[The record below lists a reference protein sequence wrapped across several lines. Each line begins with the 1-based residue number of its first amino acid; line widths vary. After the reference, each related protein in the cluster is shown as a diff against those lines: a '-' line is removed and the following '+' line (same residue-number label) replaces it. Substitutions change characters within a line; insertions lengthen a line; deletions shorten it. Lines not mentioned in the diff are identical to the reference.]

1 MHLEGEMYKRK
12 LNQVSLF
19 ENPAMFGGIALD
31 PKNEWVKLAGIIPW
45 WVFEKKYAEQF
56 PSGTGQPACS
66 LRMALGSQIIKERYR
81 FSDEMTV
88 EHIAMNPYLQYFIG
102 MTEYRQRAPFDPS
115 MMSRFRQRL
124 TPEMMQ
130 DVNDVIIGRKTAE
143 QIANESEDHDDDS
156 GDNSPGGGGDAC
168 QEPEA
173 EEAPNEGTLILDATC
188 APQAIRFPTDTSLLN
203 EARRNTEGII
213 DSLHAAG
220 LTDGKKPRTYRVIAK
235 KQYLCP
241 PGCVSEWTPHDMVHL
256 A

>member
-1 MHLEGEMYKRK
+1 MYKRK

-19 ENPAMFGGIALD
+19 DNPAMFGGIPLD
-31 PKNEWVKLAGIIPW
+31 PENEWVKLAGIIPW

-102 MTEYRQRAPFDPS
+102 LTEYRQTAPFDPS

-143 QIANESEDHDDDS
+143 QIANESENHDDDS
-156 GDNSPGGGGDAC
+156 GDNSPGGGGDVC
-168 QEPEA
+168 HEPEA

-188 APQAIRFPTDTSLLN
+188 APQAIRFATDTSLLN
-203 EARRNTEGII
+203 EARQNTEGII

-220 LTDGKKPRTYRVIAK
+220 LTDGKKASACRHHI
-235 KQYLCP
+235 
-241 PGCVSEWTPHDMVHL
+241 PHKG
-256 A
+256 